1 MPSIGLALHAG
12 RQMWE
17 SERKEKETNDR
28 FLAERKLF
36 DAQLKEQ
43 EAVAEYLNQAN
54 EQARSAKKSILNNRE
69 RILIGDPT
77 GTANVLRDTIY
88 RDFDGKV
95 TVDPETKEVVLV
107 SKDGKEV
114 GRQKPLM
121 GMDGVAK
128 LMQLG
133 NTIDQTYANNVAAQ
147 QLAEQ
152 RTYEMT
158 KMHEEKGFDYKKDVD
173 VETIK
178 SNATLGSAVIGAK
191 ATLGS
196 TAIRADADKYASKLD
211 FQKTLHRST
220 LENLDKLERNMW
232 IKAITGASGRPPT
245 VDPITGN
252 LMPASQLS
260 PEQSA
265 KAVDYYSGMNSLAGK
280 YGPGMM
286 PAQLYTDEV
295 LRGRSDSAQATQ
307 LMFDY
312 ETQASLGVP
321 TLTFNTGLSG
331 VQGNPSQT
339 PLSVPTL
346 AFNMGVQGNPYNNHG
361 LNFGGQQLG
370 AVQQSLD
377 KQAQDEAAAAAKRQ
391 ARALER
397 ARFYGF
403 IR

>member
-43 EAVAEYLNQAN
+43 EAAAEYLNQAN

-95 TVDPETKEVVLV
+95 TVDPETKEVVLI

-114 GRQKPLM
+114 GRQQPLM

-133 NTIDQTYANNVAAQ
+133 NTIDQTYAANVAAQ

-152 RTYEMT
+152 RAYEMT
-158 KMHEEKGFDYKKDVD
+158 KLATEKNFDYKKAVD
-173 VETIK
+173 VENIK
-178 SNATLGSAVIGAK
+178 SNATLGSAAIGAR

-196 TAIRADADKYASKLD
+196 AGIRADADKYAANLD
-211 FQKTLHRST
+211 FQKTLHKST
-220 LENLDKLERNMW
+220 LENLDKIERAKWVQAN
-232 IKAITGASGRPPT
+232 AAASGLAPT
-245 VDPITGN
+245 LDSATNN
-252 LMPASQLS
+252 LMLAPLS
-260 PEQSA
+260 PEQAA
-265 KAVDYYSGMNSLAGK
+265 KALNYYSGMTSLSGK

-286 PAQLYTDEV
+286 PSQVYTDEV
-295 LRGRSDSAQATQ
+295 LRGRSDSALATQ
-307 LMFDY
+307 RMFDY
-312 ETQASLGVP
+312 ETQAPLGVP
-321 TLTFNTGLSG
+321 ALTFSTGLSG
-331 VQGNPSQT
+331 VQGNP
-339 PLSVPTL
+339 
-346 AFNMGVQGNPYNNHG
+346 YNNYG
-361 LNFGGQQLG
+361 FNFGGQQLG

-377 KQAQDEAAAAAKRQ
+377 KQAQDVAAAEAARQ
-391 ARALER
+391 TRALER

>member
-43 EAVAEYLNQAN
+43 EAAAEYLNQAN

-77 GTANVLRDTIY
+77 GTANVLRDTVY

-95 TVDPETKEVVLV
+95 TVDPTTKEVIIID
-107 SKDGKEV
+107 KDGKEV
-114 GRQKPLM
+114 GRQQPLM

-133 NTIDQTYANNVAAQ
+133 NTIDQTYAANVAAQ
-147 QLAEQ
+147 QTAQQ
-152 RTYEMT
+152 RAYEMT
-158 KMHEEKGFDYKKDVD
+158 KMREEKGFDYKKAVD
-173 VETIK
+173 VAGIGANAQLGAA
-178 SNATLGSAVIGAK
+178 SMGANATLGAAGIKAGADRYK
-191 ATLGS
+191 AELEADTRL
-196 TAIRADADKYASKLD
+196 RAAQMENIEKLD
-211 FQKTLHRST
+211 RSKWAQAVSVAT
-220 LENLDKLERNMW
+220 GKAPTIDSATNNLILPQMTPEQEVAALNTY
-232 IKAITGASGRPPT
+232 TGMTSIQGRLGPRTTIPYVFNEQVVYGNSPT
-245 VDPITGN
+245 AQNTQGMFDQAMG
-252 LMPASQLS
+252 MPA
-260 PEQSA
+260 
-265 KAVDYYSGMNSLAGK
+265 
-280 YGPGMM
+280 
-286 PAQLYTDEV
+286 
-295 LRGRSDSAQATQ
+295 
-307 LMFDY
+307 
-312 ETQASLGVP
+312 GVP
-321 TLTFNTGLSG
+321 ALTFNTGLSG
-331 VQGNPSQT
+331 VQGNP
-339 PLSVPTL
+339 
-346 AFNMGVQGNPYNNHG
+346 YNNFG
-361 LNFGGQQLG
+361 FNFGGQQLG

-377 KQAQDEAAAAAKRQ
+377 KQAQDVAAAEAARQ

>member
-17 SERKEKETNDR
+17 SERKEKEANDR
-28 FLAERKLF
+28 FLAGRKLF
-36 DAQLKEQ
+36 EAQLKEQ
-43 EAVAEYLNQAN
+43 EAAAEYLNQAN
-54 EQARSAKKSILNNRE
+54 EQARAAKKSILNNRE

-95 TVDPETKEVVLV
+95 TVDPETKEVVLI
-107 SKDGKEV
+107 SKDGKEA
-114 GRQKPLM
+114 GRQQPLM

-133 NTIDQTYANNVAAQ
+133 NTIDQTYAANVAAQ

-152 RTYEMT
+152 RAYEMT
-158 KMHEEKGFDYKKDVD
+158 KMREEKGFDYKKAVD
-173 VETIK
+173 VENIK
-178 SNATLGSAVIGAK
+178 SNATLGSAAIGAR

-196 TAIRADADKYASKLD
+196 AGIKADTEKYKANLD
-211 FQKTLHRST
+211 FQKALHTST
-220 LENLDKLERNMW
+220 LENLDKIERAKWVQAN
-232 IKAITGASGRPPT
+232 AAASGLAPT
-245 VDPITGN
+245 LDSATNN
-252 LMPASQLS
+252 LMLAPLS
-260 PEQSA
+260 PEQAA
-265 KAVDYYSGMNSLAGK
+265 KALNYYSGMTGLSGK

-286 PAQLYTDEV
+286 PSQVYTDEV
-295 LRGRSDSAQATQ
+295 LRGRSDSALATQ
-307 LMFDY
+307 RMFDY
-312 ETQASLGVP
+312 ETQAPLGVP
-321 TLTFNTGLSG
+321 ALTFSTGLSG
-331 VQGNPSQT
+331 VQGNP
-339 PLSVPTL
+339 
-346 AFNMGVQGNPYNNHG
+346 YNNYG
-361 LNFGGQQLG
+361 FNFGGQQLG

-377 KQAQDEAAAAAKRQ
+377 KQAQDAAAAEAARQ

>member
-43 EAVAEYLNQAN
+43 EAAAEYLNQAN
-54 EQARSAKKSILNNRE
+54 EQARSAKKSIINNRE

-95 TVDPETKEVVLV
+95 TVDPETKEVVLI

-114 GRQKPLM
+114 GRQQPLM

-133 NTIDQTYANNVAAQ
+133 NTIDQTYAANVAAQ

-152 RTYEMT
+152 RAYEMT
-158 KMHEEKGFDYKKDVD
+158 KMREEKGFDYKKAVD
-173 VETIK
+173 VENIK
-178 SNATLGSAVIGAK
+178 SNATLGSAAIGAR

-196 TAIRADADKYASKLD
+196 AGIKADTEKYKANLD
-211 FQKTLHRST
+211 FQKALHTST
-220 LENLDKLERNMW
+220 LENLDKIERAKWVQAN
-232 IKAITGASGRPPT
+232 AAASGLAPT
-245 VDPITGN
+245 LDSATNN
-252 LMPASQLS
+252 LMLAPLS
-260 PEQSA
+260 PEQAA
-265 KAVDYYSGMNSLAGK
+265 KALNYYSGMTGLSGK

-286 PAQLYTDEV
+286 PSQVYTDEV
-295 LRGRSDSAQATQ
+295 LRGRSDSALATQ
-307 LMFDY
+307 RMFDY
-312 ETQASLGVP
+312 ETQAPLGVP
-321 TLTFNTGLSG
+321 ALTFSTGLSG
-331 VQGNPSQT
+331 VQGNP
-339 PLSVPTL
+339 
-346 AFNMGVQGNPYNNHG
+346 YNNYG
-361 LNFGGQQLG
+361 FNFGGQQLG

-377 KQAQDEAAAAAKRQ
+377 KQAQDAAAAEAARQ

>member
-43 EAVAEYLNQAN
+43 EAAAEYLNQAN

-77 GTANVLRDTIY
+77 GTANVLRDTVY

-95 TVDPETKEVVLV
+95 TVDPTTKEVIIID
-107 SKDGKEV
+107 KDGKEV
-114 GRQKPLM
+114 GRQQPLM

-133 NTIDQTYANNVAAQ
+133 NTIDQTYAANVAAQ
-147 QLAEQ
+147 QLAQQ
-152 RTYEMT
+152 RAYEMT
-158 KMHEEKGFDYKKDVD
+158 KMREEKGFDYKKAVD
-173 VETIK
+173 VAGIGANAQLGAA
-178 SNATLGSAVIGAK
+178 SMGANATLGAAGIKAGADRYKAELEADTRLRAAQMENIEKLDRSKWAQAVSVATGKAPTIDSATNNLILPQMTPEQEVAALNTYTGMTSIQGRLGPRTTIPYTFNEQVVYGNSPTAQNTQGLFDQVIG
-191 ATLGS
+191 
-196 TAIRADADKYASKLD
+196 
-211 FQKTLHRST
+211 
-220 LENLDKLERNMW
+220 
-232 IKAITGASGRPPT
+232 
-245 VDPITGN
+245 
-252 LMPASQLS
+252 MP
-260 PEQSA
+260 
-265 KAVDYYSGMNSLAGK
+265 V
-280 YGPGMM
+280 
-286 PAQLYTDEV
+286 
-295 LRGRSDSAQATQ
+295 
-307 LMFDY
+307 
-312 ETQASLGVP
+312 GVP
-321 TLTFNTGLSG
+321 ALTFNTGLSG
-331 VQGNPSQT
+331 VQGNP
-339 PLSVPTL
+339 
-346 AFNMGVQGNPYNNHG
+346 YNNFG
-361 LNFGGQQLG
+361 FNFGGQQLG

-377 KQAQDEAAAAAKRQ
+377 KQAQDVAAAEAARQ